1 MLFPVTRKK
10 QEVITLSEVRNS
22 KTSIIGYQFLWNL
35 NMETN
40 FFTKSNSLTDLEE
53 KLMFTKKIKAEG
65 QGVICWLRSRHTP

>member
-53 KLMFTKKIKAEG
+53 KLMFTKK
-65 QGVICWLRSRHTP
+65 

>member
-65 QGVICWLRSRHTP
+65 QGVICWLTSRHTP

>member
-10 QEVITLSEVRNS
+10 EEMITLSEVRNS

-53 KLMFTKKIKAEG
+53 KLMFTEK
-65 QGVICWLRSRHTP
+65 